1 MDIQE
6 EIAQIKH
13 EIQSFNNKIGINNE
27 HTVSQEKE
35 KEKEKV
41 KDVSSKGNTYALEQF
56 KFQQSY
62 LNYKRNQNKKKD
74 DVQVINNTDELMK
87 MIDEND
93 YKKPWIKLDNYQKKK
108 KIKEYVSDLEISE
121 VEKNTK
127 LEKYNSLLKDKTFNK
142 SVNYIIEQKKISSI
156 KDT

>member
-6 EIAQIKH
+6 EINRIRK
-13 EIQSFNNKIGINNE
+13 EIQSFNNKINI
-27 HTVSQEKE
+27 S
-35 KEKEKV
+35 
-41 KDVSSKGNTYALEQF
+41 DVSTTSNQIEDKNKKIKDLSKGNTYALEQF

-74 DVQVINNTDELMK
+74 DIQVINNTDELVK

-93 YKKPWIKLDNYQKKK
+93 YKKPWLKLDNYQKKI
-108 KIKEYVSDLEISE
+108 KIKEYISELEISE
-121 VEKNTK
+121 SEKNTK
-127 LEKYNSLLKDKTFNK
+127 LEKYNSLLKNKTFNK
-142 SVNYIIEQKKISSI
+142 SVNYIIDQKKISSI

>member
-6 EIAQIKH
+6 EINRIKE
-13 EIQSFNNKIGINNE
+13 EIQSFSNKISTNNE
-27 HTVSQEKE
+27 DTISEE

-41 KDVSSKGNTYALEQF
+41 KAVTSKGNTYALEQF

-62 LNYKRNQNKKKD
+62 LNYKRNENKKKD
-74 DVQVINNTDELMK
+74 DIQIINNTEELVK

-93 YKKPWIKLDNYQKKK
+93 YKKPWNKLDNYQKKI
-108 KIKEYVSDLEISE
+108 KIKEYVLSLEIPESE
-121 VEKNTK
+121 QKTK
-127 LEKYNSLLKDKTFNK
+127 LEKFNSLLKDKTFNK
-142 SVNYIIEQKKISSI
+142 SINYLIEEKKISSI